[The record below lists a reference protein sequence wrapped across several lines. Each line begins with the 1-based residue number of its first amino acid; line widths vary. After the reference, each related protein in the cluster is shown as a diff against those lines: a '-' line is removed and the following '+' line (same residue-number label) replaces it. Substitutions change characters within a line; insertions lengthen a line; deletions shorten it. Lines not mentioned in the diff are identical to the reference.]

1 MNWHETEDSIV
12 IETNHADALVIA
24 LDRLNIEAHI
34 IAPRFV
40 EITRQCS
47 KLSANPFQQN
57 AT

>member
-1 MNWHETEDSIV
+1 MTWHETEDSIV

-40 EITRQCS
+40 DITKQCS
-47 KLSANPFQQN
+47 KPSVNPFQQH